1 MIQNLVFNLKK
12 VSYSKT
18 VITGRCLMNDSTS
31 KNMLERNE
39 HQTTILNTKQVG
51 HTTDIEIEKG
61 GYTYQWYVVV
71 ICMMAYILSFV
82 DRQILS
88 LMIEPIKHDL
98 MLSDT
103 QFSLLQGLAFS
114 LFYAFMG
121 IPIASLADKKSR
133 IKIISIGIAF
143 WSLATA
149 VCGLSKNFTQM
160 FLARLGVGAG
170 EAALSPAFYSIVT
183 DLFPKEKLGRAL
195 GLYAI
200 GAFIG
205 SGLAFLIGGYVI
217 GLLKNIDSVV
227 LPIIGQLKTWQL
239 TFFIVG
245 LPGVLLALIMLFTVK
260 EPVRK
265 GLKLSQNG
273 QVIQASFKNS
283 IAFIK
288 AHKKT
293 FFCHF
298 IGFSFYTMMLYSLL
312 GWAPA
317 YYMRHFGLDASH
329 TGYILGSII
338 LVANTAGALFC
349 GWLIDYF
356 SKKGF
361 SDAAIRA
368 GMIGCA
374 ALVLP
379 SVLFTQV
386 DNMYLSFALIFVA
399 MFFSTFPI
407 PASAA
412 ATQML
417 TPNQLRAQ
425 VSAKFL
431 LISNLI
437 ALGIGTTAVA
447 LLTDKYFQ
455 NTMMVGNSIS
465 IVNAVAGVIG
475 VFLLHKGCKFYR
487 ESIELEQLN

>member
-1 MIQNLVFNLKK
+1 MVIDKVDNDVQPLDSHLK
-12 VSYSKT
+12 
-18 VITGRCLMNDSTS
+18 ITTPIPEQVATEIPPAAP
-31 KNMLERNE
+31 ERSS
-39 HQTTILNTKQVG
+39 
-51 HTTDIEIEKG
+51 
-61 GYTYQWYVVV
+61 YQWYIVI
-71 ICMMAYILSFV
+71 ICMVAYILSFV

-88 LMIEPIKHDL
+88 LMIEPIKADL

-121 IPIASLADKKSR
+121 VPIAALADKKSR
-133 IKIISIGIAF
+133 VKIISVGIAF

-149 VCGLSKNFTQM
+149 ACGLSKNFIQM
-160 FLARLGVGAG
+160 FLARLSVGAG
-170 EAALSPAFYSIVT
+170 EAALSPFYSIVA
-183 DLFPKEKLGRAL
+183 DLFPKHKLGRAL
-195 GLYAI
+195 GVYAI

-217 GLLKNIDSVV
+217 GLLKDVSFVT
-227 LPIIGQLKTWQL
+227 LPVIGEIKTWQL
-239 TFFIVG
+239 TFMIVG
-245 LPGVLLALIMLFTVK
+245 LPGVLLALLMILTVR
-260 EPVRK
+260 EPERK
-265 GLKLSQNG
+265 GLKMDANG
-273 QVIQASFKNS
+273 VAVKASFKNS
-283 IAFIK
+283 IGFIK
-288 AHKKT
+288 THKKT

-317 YYMRHFGLDASH
+317 YYMRHFGLDASQ

-338 LVANTAGALFC
+338 LVANTSGALFC
-349 GWLIDYF
+349 GWLIDFF
-356 SKKGF
+356 SKRGY

-368 GMIGCA
+368 GAIGCA
-374 ALVLP
+374 ALIIP

-386 DNMYLSFALIFVA
+386 DNMQLSFALIFVA

-417 TPNQLRAQ
+417 TPNQLRSQ

-437 ALGIGTTAVA
+437 ALGVGTTAVA
-447 LLTDKYFQ
+447 LITDRYYE
-455 NTMMVGNSIS
+455 NTLMVGNSIS
-465 IVNAVAGVIG
+465 IVNAIAGLVG
-475 VFLLHKGCKFYR
+475 VFLLYKGCQYYR
-487 ESIELEQLN
+487 ESMKVEKLID

>member
-1 MIQNLVFNLKK
+1 MMNEKTMVIDKVDNDVQPLDSHLK
-12 VSYSKT
+12 
-18 VITGRCLMNDSTS
+18 ITTPIPEQVATEIPPAAP
-31 KNMLERNE
+31 ERSS
-39 HQTTILNTKQVG
+39 
-51 HTTDIEIEKG
+51 
-61 GYTYQWYVVV
+61 YQWYVVI
-71 ICMMAYILSFV
+71 ICMVAYILSFV

-88 LMIEPIKHDL
+88 LMIEPIKADL

-121 IPIASLADKKSR
+121 VPIAALADKKSR
-133 IKIISIGIAF
+133 VKIISVGIAF

-149 VCGLSKNFTQM
+149 ACGLSKNFIQM
-160 FLARLGVGAG
+160 FLARLSVGAG
-170 EAALSPAFYSIVT
+170 EAALSPAFYSIVA
-183 DLFPKEKLGRAL
+183 DLFPKHKLGRAL
-195 GLYAI
+195 GVYAI

-217 GLLKNIDSVV
+217 GLLKDVSFIT
-227 LPIIGQLKTWQL
+227 LPVIGEIKTWQL
-239 TFFIVG
+239 TFMIVG
-245 LPGVLLALIMLFTVK
+245 LPGVLLALLMILTVR
-260 EPVRK
+260 EPERK
-265 GLKLSQNG
+265 GLKMDANG
-273 QVIQASFKNS
+273 VAVKASFKNS
-283 IAFIK
+283 MGFIK
-288 AHKKT
+288 THKKT

-317 YYMRHFGLDASH
+317 YYMRHFGLDASQ

-338 LVANTAGALFC
+338 LVANTSGALFC
-349 GWLIDYF
+349 GWLIDFF
-356 SKKGF
+356 SKRGY

-368 GMIGCA
+368 GAIGCA
-374 ALVLP
+374 ALIIP

-386 DNMYLSFALIFVA
+386 NNMQLSFALIFVA

-417 TPNQLRAQ
+417 TPNQLRSQ

-437 ALGIGTTAVA
+437 ALGVGTTAVA
-447 LLTDKYFQ
+447 LITDRYYE
-455 NTMMVGNSIS
+455 NTLMVGNSIS
-465 IVNAVAGVIG
+465 IVNAIAGLIG
-475 VFLLHKGCKFYR
+475 VFLLYKGCQYYR
-487 ESIELEQLN
+487 ESMKVEKLVD

>member
-1 MIQNLVFNLKK
+1 
-12 VSYSKT
+12 
-18 VITGRCLMNDSTS
+18 MND
-31 KNMLERNE
+31 NNLENVLGRNE
-39 HQTTILNTKQVG
+39 HETN
-51 HTTDIEIEKG
+51 HTPEHTVQKEQELHTQESFG
-61 GYTYQWYVVV
+61 YQWYVVV
-71 ICMMAYILSFV
+71 ICMVAYILSFV

-88 LMIEPIKHDL
+88 LMIEPIKQDL
-98 MLSDT
+98 MLTDT

-121 IPIASLADKKSR
+121 IPIAALADKKSR

-149 VCGLSKNFTQM
+149 ACGLSKNFIQM
-160 FLARLGVGAG
+160 FIARLSVGAG

-217 GLLKNIDSVV
+217 SLLKNVDMVV
-227 LPIIGQLKTWQL
+227 LPVIGQLKTWQL

-245 LPGVLLALIMLFTVK
+245 LPGVLLALVMILTVK
-260 EPVRK
+260 EPKRK
-265 GLKLSQNG
+265 GLKLDQNG

-288 AHKKT
+288 THKKT

-317 YYMRHFGLDASH
+317 FYMRHFGLDASQ

-338 LVANTAGALFC
+338 LIANTAGALFC

-356 SKKGF
+356 SKKGY

-386 DNMYLSFALIFVA
+386 DNIYLSFGLIFIA

-437 ALGIGTTAVA
+437 ALGVGTTAVA
-447 LLTDKYFQ
+447 LLTDKYFE
-455 NTMMVGNSIS
+455 NTLMVGNSIS
-465 IVNAVAGVIG
+465 IVNAIAGIIG
-475 VFLLHKGCKFYR
+475 VFLLFKGCKYYR
-487 ESIELEQLN
+487 ESILLEKLN

>member
-1 MIQNLVFNLKK
+1 MMNEKTLVIDKVDNDVQPLDSHLK
-12 VSYSKT
+12 
-18 VITGRCLMNDSTS
+18 ITTPIPEQVATEIPPAAP
-31 KNMLERNE
+31 ERSS
-39 HQTTILNTKQVG
+39 
-51 HTTDIEIEKG
+51 
-61 GYTYQWYVVV
+61 YQWYVVI
-71 ICMMAYILSFV
+71 ICMVAYILSFV

-88 LMIEPIKHDL
+88 LMIEPIKADL

-121 IPIASLADKKSR
+121 VPIAALADKKSR
-133 IKIISIGIAF
+133 VKIISVGIAF

-149 VCGLSKNFTQM
+149 ACGLSKNFIQM
-160 FLARLGVGAG
+160 FLARLSVGAG
-170 EAALSPAFYSIVT
+170 EAALSPAFYSIVA
-183 DLFPKEKLGRAL
+183 DLFPKHKLGRAL
-195 GLYAI
+195 GVYAI

-217 GLLKNIDSVV
+217 GLLKDVSFVT
-227 LPIIGQLKTWQL
+227 LPVIGEIKTWQL
-239 TFFIVG
+239 TFMIVG
-245 LPGVLLALIMLFTVK
+245 LPGVLLALLMILTVR
-260 EPVRK
+260 EPERK
-265 GLKLSQNG
+265 GLKMDANG
-273 QVIQASFKNS
+273 VAVKASFKNS
-283 IAFIK
+283 MGFIK
-288 AHKKT
+288 THRKT

-317 YYMRHFGLDASH
+317 YYMRHFGLDASQ

-338 LVANTAGALFC
+338 LVANTSGALFC
-349 GWLIDYF
+349 GWLIDFF
-356 SKKGF
+356 SKRGY

-368 GMIGCA
+368 GAIGCA
-374 ALVLP
+374 ALIIP

-386 DNMYLSFALIFVA
+386 DNMQLSFALIFVA

-417 TPNQLRAQ
+417 TPNQLRSQ

-437 ALGIGTTAVA
+437 ALGVGTTAVA
-447 LLTDKYFQ
+447 LITDRYYE
-455 NTMMVGNSIS
+455 NTLMVGNSIS
-465 IVNAVAGVIG
+465 IVNAIAGLVG
-475 VFLLHKGCKFYR
+475 VFLLYKGCQYYR
-487 ESIELEQLN
+487 ESMKVEKLID

>member
-1 MIQNLVFNLKK
+1 MMNEKTLVIDKVDNDVQPLDSHLK
-12 VSYSKT
+12 
-18 VITGRCLMNDSTS
+18 ITTPIPEQVATEIPPAAP
-31 KNMLERNE
+31 ERSS
-39 HQTTILNTKQVG
+39 
-51 HTTDIEIEKG
+51 
-61 GYTYQWYVVV
+61 YQWYVVI
-71 ICMMAYILSFV
+71 ICMVAYILSFV

-88 LMIEPIKHDL
+88 LMIEPIKADL

-121 IPIASLADKKSR
+121 VPIAALADKKSR
-133 IKIISIGIAF
+133 VKIISVGIAF

-149 VCGLSKNFTQM
+149 ACGLSKNFIQM
-160 FLARLGVGAG
+160 FLARLSVGAG
-170 EAALSPAFYSIVT
+170 EAALSPAFYSIVA
-183 DLFPKEKLGRAL
+183 DLFPKHKLGRAL
-195 GLYAI
+195 GVYAI

-217 GLLKNIDSVV
+217 GLLKDVSFVT
-227 LPIIGQLKTWQL
+227 LPVIGEIKTWQL
-239 TFFIVG
+239 TFMIVG
-245 LPGVLLALIMLFTVK
+245 LPGVLLALLMILTVR
-260 EPVRK
+260 EPERK
-265 GLKLSQNG
+265 GLKMDANG
-273 QVIQASFKNS
+273 VAVKASFKNS
-283 IAFIK
+283 IGFIK
-288 AHKKT
+288 THKKT

-317 YYMRHFGLDASH
+317 YYMRHFSLDASQ

-338 LVANTAGALFC
+338 LVANTSGALFC
-349 GWLIDYF
+349 GWLIDFF
-356 SKKGF
+356 SKRGY

-368 GMIGCA
+368 GAIGCA
-374 ALVLP
+374 ALIIP

-386 DNMYLSFALIFVA
+386 DNMQLSFALIFVA

-417 TPNQLRAQ
+417 TPNQLRSQ

-437 ALGIGTTAVA
+437 ALGVGTTAVA
-447 LLTDKYFQ
+447 LITDRYYE
-455 NTMMVGNSIS
+455 NTLMVGNSIS
-465 IVNAVAGVIG
+465 IVNAIAGLVG
-475 VFLLHKGCKFYR
+475 VFLLYKGCQYYR
-487 ESIELEQLN
+487 ESMKVEKLID

>member
-1 MIQNLVFNLKK
+1 MMNEKTLVIDKVDNDVQPLDSHLK
-12 VSYSKT
+12 
-18 VITGRCLMNDSTS
+18 ITTPIPEQVATEIPPAAP
-31 KNMLERNE
+31 ERSS
-39 HQTTILNTKQVG
+39 
-51 HTTDIEIEKG
+51 
-61 GYTYQWYVVV
+61 YQWYVVI
-71 ICMMAYILSFV
+71 ICMVAYILSFV

-88 LMIEPIKHDL
+88 LMIEPIKADL

-121 IPIASLADKKSR
+121 VPIAALADKKSR
-133 IKIISIGIAF
+133 VKIISVGIAF

-149 VCGLSKNFTQM
+149 ACGLSKNFIQM
-160 FLARLGVGAG
+160 FLARLSVGAG
-170 EAALSPAFYSIVT
+170 EAALSPAFYSIVA
-183 DLFPKEKLGRAL
+183 DLFPKHKLGRAL
-195 GLYAI
+195 GVYAI

-217 GLLKNIDSVV
+217 GLLKDVSFVT
-227 LPIIGQLKTWQL
+227 LPMIGEIKTWQL
-239 TFFIVG
+239 TFMIVG
-245 LPGVLLALIMLFTVK
+245 LPGVLLALLMILTVR
-260 EPVRK
+260 EPERK
-265 GLKLSQNG
+265 GLKMDANG
-273 QVIQASFKNS
+273 VAVKASFKNS
-283 IAFIK
+283 IGFIK
-288 AHKKT
+288 THKKT

-317 YYMRHFGLDASH
+317 YYMRHFGLDASQ
-329 TGYILGSII
+329 TGYILRSII
-338 LVANTAGALFC
+338 LVANTSGALFC
-349 GWLIDYF
+349 GWLIDFF
-356 SKKGF
+356 SKRGY

-368 GMIGCA
+368 GAIGCA
-374 ALVLP
+374 ALIIP

-386 DNMYLSFALIFVA
+386 DNMQLSFALIFVA

-417 TPNQLRAQ
+417 TPNQLRSQ

-437 ALGIGTTAVA
+437 ALGVGTTAVA
-447 LLTDKYFQ
+447 LITDRYYE
-455 NTMMVGNSIS
+455 NTLMVGNSIS

-475 VFLLHKGCKFYR
+475 VFLLYKGCQYYR
-487 ESIELEQLN
+487 ESMKVEKLVD

>member
-1 MIQNLVFNLKK
+1 MNEKTLVIDKVDNDVQPIDSHLK
-12 VSYSKT
+12 
-18 VITGRCLMNDSTS
+18 ITTPAP
-31 KNMLERNE
+31 
-39 HQTTILNTKQVG
+39 KQVAVEIPPA
-51 HTTDIEIEKG
+51 TTERSS
-61 GYTYQWYVVV
+61 YQWYVVI
-71 ICMMAYILSFV
+71 ICMVAYILSFV

-88 LMIEPIKHDL
+88 LMIEPIKADL

-121 IPIASLADKKSR
+121 VPIAALADKKSR
-133 IKIISIGIAF
+133 VKIISVGIAF

-149 VCGLSKNFTQM
+149 ACGLSKNFIQM
-160 FLARLGVGAG
+160 FLARLSVGAG
-170 EAALSPAFYSIVT
+170 EAALSPAFYSIVA
-183 DLFPKEKLGRAL
+183 DLFPKHKLGRAL
-195 GLYAI
+195 GVYAI

-217 GLLKNIDSVV
+217 GLLKDVSFLT
-227 LPIIGQLKTWQL
+227 LPVIGEIKTWQL
-239 TFFIVG
+239 TFMIVG
-245 LPGVLLALIMLFTVK
+245 LPGVLLALLMILTVR
-260 EPVRK
+260 EPERK
-265 GLKLSQNG
+265 GLKMDANG
-273 QVIQASFKNS
+273 VAVKASFKNS
-283 IAFIK
+283 IGFIK
-288 AHKKT
+288 THKKT

-317 YYMRHFGLDASH
+317 YYMRNFGLDASQV
-329 TGYILGSII
+329 GYILGIII

-349 GWLIDYF
+349 GWLIDFF
-356 SKKGF
+356 SKRGY

-368 GMIGCA
+368 GAIGCA
-374 ALVLP
+374 ALIIP

-386 DNMYLSFALIFVA
+386 DNMQLSFALIFVA

-417 TPNQLRAQ
+417 TPNQLRSQ

-437 ALGIGTTAVA
+437 ALGVGTTAVA
-447 LLTDKYFQ
+447 LITDKYYE
-455 NTMMVGNSIS
+455 NTLMVGNSIS
-465 IVNAVAGVIG
+465 IVNAVAGLIG
-475 VFLLHKGCKFYR
+475 VFLLYKGCQYYR
-487 ESIELEQLN
+487 ESIKLEKLED

>member
-1 MIQNLVFNLKK
+1 MMNEKTLVIDKVDNDVQPLDSHLK
-12 VSYSKT
+12 
-18 VITGRCLMNDSTS
+18 ITTPIPEQVATEIPPAAP
-31 KNMLERNE
+31 ERSS
-39 HQTTILNTKQVG
+39 
-51 HTTDIEIEKG
+51 
-61 GYTYQWYVVV
+61 YQWYVVI
-71 ICMMAYILSFV
+71 ICMVAYILSFV

-88 LMIEPIKHDL
+88 LMIEPIKADL

-121 IPIASLADKKSR
+121 VPIAALADKKSR
-133 IKIISIGIAF
+133 VKIISVGIAF

-149 VCGLSKNFTQM
+149 ACGLSKNFIQM
-160 FLARLGVGAG
+160 FLARLSVGAG
-170 EAALSPAFYSIVT
+170 EAALSPAFYSIVA
-183 DLFPKEKLGRAL
+183 DLFPKHKLGRAL
-195 GLYAI
+195 GVYAI

-217 GLLKNIDSVV
+217 GLLKDVSFVT
-227 LPIIGQLKTWQL
+227 LPMIGEIKTWQL
-239 TFFIVG
+239 TFMIVG
-245 LPGVLLALIMLFTVK
+245 LPGVLLALLMILTVR
-260 EPVRK
+260 EPERK
-265 GLKLSQNG
+265 GLKMDANG
-273 QVIQASFKNS
+273 VAVKASFKNS
-283 IAFIK
+283 IGFIK
-288 AHKKT
+288 THKKT

-317 YYMRHFGLDASH
+317 YYMRHFGLDASQ

-338 LVANTAGALFC
+338 LVANTSGALFC
-349 GWLIDYF
+349 GWLIDFF
-356 SKKGF
+356 SKRGY

-368 GMIGCA
+368 GAIGCA
-374 ALVLP
+374 ALIIP

-386 DNMYLSFALIFVA
+386 DNMQLSFALIFVA

-417 TPNQLRAQ
+417 TPNQLRSQ

-437 ALGIGTTAVA
+437 ALGVGTTAVA
-447 LLTDKYFQ
+447 LITDRYYE
-455 NTMMVGNSIS
+455 NTLMVGNSIS

-475 VFLLHKGCKFYR
+475 VFLLYKGCQYYR
-487 ESIELEQLN
+487 ESMKVEKLID

>member
-1 MIQNLVFNLKK
+1 
-12 VSYSKT
+12 
-18 VITGRCLMNDSTS
+18 MND
-31 KNMLERNE
+31 NNLENVLGRNE
-39 HQTTILNTKQVG
+39 HETNHSPE
-51 HTTDIEIEKG
+51 HTVQKEQELHTQESFG
-61 GYTYQWYVVV
+61 YQWYVVV
-71 ICMMAYILSFV
+71 ICMVAYILSFV

-88 LMIEPIKHDL
+88 LMIEPIKQDL
-98 MLSDT
+98 MLTDT

-121 IPIASLADKKSR
+121 IPIAALADKKSR

-149 VCGLSKNFTQM
+149 ACGLSKNFIQM
-160 FLARLGVGAG
+160 FIARLSVGAG

-217 GLLKNIDSVV
+217 SLLKNVDMVV
-227 LPIIGQLKTWQL
+227 LPVIGQLKTWQL

-245 LPGVLLALIMLFTVK
+245 LPGVLLALVMILTVK
-260 EPVRK
+260 EPKRK
-265 GLKLSQNG
+265 GLKLDQNG
-273 QVIQASFKNS
+273 QVLQASFKNS

-288 AHKKT
+288 THKKT

-317 YYMRHFGLDASH
+317 FYMRHFGLDASQ

-338 LVANTAGALFC
+338 LIANTAGALFC

-356 SKKGF
+356 SKKGY

-386 DNMYLSFALIFVA
+386 DNMYLSFGLIFIA

-437 ALGIGTTAVA
+437 ALGVGTTAVA
-447 LLTDKYFQ
+447 LLTDKYFE
-455 NTMMVGNSIS
+455 NTLMVGNSIS
-465 IVNAVAGVIG
+465 IVNAIAGIIG
-475 VFLLHKGCKFYR
+475 VFLLFKGCKYYR
-487 ESIELEQLN
+487 ESILLEKLN

>member
-1 MIQNLVFNLKK
+1 MMNEKTLVIDKVDNDVQPLDSYLK
-12 VSYSKT
+12 
-18 VITGRCLMNDSTS
+18 ITTPIPEQVATEIPPAAP
-31 KNMLERNE
+31 ERSS
-39 HQTTILNTKQVG
+39 
-51 HTTDIEIEKG
+51 
-61 GYTYQWYVVV
+61 YQWYVVI
-71 ICMMAYILSFV
+71 ICMVAYILSFV

-88 LMIEPIKHDL
+88 LMIEPIKADL

-121 IPIASLADKKSR
+121 VPIAALADKKSR
-133 IKIISIGIAF
+133 VKIISVGIAF

-149 VCGLSKNFTQM
+149 ACGLSKNFIQM
-160 FLARLGVGAG
+160 FLARLSVGAG
-170 EAALSPAFYSIVT
+170 EAALSPAFYSIVA
-183 DLFPKEKLGRAL
+183 DLFPKHKLGRAL
-195 GLYAI
+195 GVYAI

-217 GLLKNIDSVV
+217 GLLEDVSFVT
-227 LPIIGQLKTWQL
+227 LPVIGEIKTWQL
-239 TFFIVG
+239 TFMIVG
-245 LPGVLLALIMLFTVK
+245 LPGVLLALLMILTVR
-260 EPVRK
+260 EPERK
-265 GLKLSQNG
+265 GLKMDANG
-273 QVIQASFKNS
+273 VAVKASFKNS
-283 IAFIK
+283 MGFIK
-288 AHKKT
+288 THKKT

-317 YYMRHFGLDASH
+317 YYMRHFALDASQ

-338 LVANTAGALFC
+338 LVANTSGALFC
-349 GWLIDYF
+349 GWLIDFF
-356 SKKGF
+356 SKRGY

-368 GMIGCA
+368 GAIGCA
-374 ALVLP
+374 ALIIP

-386 DNMYLSFALIFVA
+386 NNMQLSFALIFVA

-417 TPNQLRAQ
+417 TPNQLRSQ

-437 ALGIGTTAVA
+437 ALGVGTTAVA
-447 LLTDKYFQ
+447 LITDRYYE
-455 NTMMVGNSIS
+455 NTLMVGNSIS
-465 IVNAVAGVIG
+465 IVNAIAGLIG
-475 VFLLHKGCKFYR
+475 VFLLYKGCQYYR
-487 ESIELEQLN
+487 ESMKVEKLVD

>member
-1 MIQNLVFNLKK
+1 
-12 VSYSKT
+12 
-18 VITGRCLMNDSTS
+18 MND
-31 KNMLERNE
+31 NNLENVLGRNE
-39 HQTTILNTKQVG
+39 HETNHSPEHMVQKEQEL
-51 HTTDIEIEKG
+51 HTQESFG
-61 GYTYQWYVVV
+61 YQWYVVV
-71 ICMMAYILSFV
+71 ICMVAYILSFV

-88 LMIEPIKHDL
+88 LMIEPIKQDL
-98 MLSDT
+98 MLTDT

-121 IPIASLADKKSR
+121 IPIAALADKKSR

-149 VCGLSKNFTQM
+149 ACGLSKNFIQM
-160 FLARLGVGAG
+160 FIARLSVGAG

-217 GLLKNIDSVV
+217 SLLKNVDMVV
-227 LPIIGQLKTWQL
+227 LPVIGQLKTWQL

-245 LPGVLLALIMLFTVK
+245 LPGVLLALVMILTVK
-260 EPVRK
+260 EPKRK
-265 GLKLSQNG
+265 GLKLDQNG

-288 AHKKT
+288 THKKT

-317 YYMRHFGLDASH
+317 FYMRHFGLDASQ

-338 LVANTAGALFC
+338 LIANTAGALFC

-356 SKKGF
+356 SKKGY

-386 DNMYLSFALIFVA
+386 DNIYLSFGLIFIA

-437 ALGIGTTAVA
+437 ALGVGTTAVA
-447 LLTDKYFQ
+447 LLTDKYFE
-455 NTMMVGNSIS
+455 NTLMVGNSIS
-465 IVNAVAGVIG
+465 IVNAIAGIIG
-475 VFLLHKGCKFYR
+475 VFLLFKGCKYYR
-487 ESIELEQLN
+487 ESILLEKLN

>member
-1 MIQNLVFNLKK
+1 MMNEKSLAAEVLTGPE
-12 VSYSKT
+12 ST
-18 VITGRCLMNDSTS
+18 VETSLQILPDQSTPS
-31 KNMLERNE
+31 TR
-39 HQTTILNTKQVG
+39 
-51 HTTDIEIEKG
+51 
-61 GYTYQWYVVV
+61 YQWYVVV
-71 ICMMAYILSFV
+71 ICMLAYILSFV

-88 LMIEPIKHDL
+88 LMIEPIKADL

-121 IPIASLADKKSR
+121 VPIAALADRKSR

-149 VCGLSKNFTQM
+149 ACGLSKNFLQM
-160 FLARLGVGAG
+160 FAARLSVGAG
-170 EAALSPAFYSIVT
+170 EAALSPAFYSIVA
-183 DLFPKEKLGRAL
+183 DLFPKDKIGRAL
-195 GLYAI
+195 GVYAI

-217 GLLKNIDSVV
+217 GLLKDIDTVV
-227 LPIIGQLKTWQL
+227 LPVIGELRTWQV

-245 LPGVLLALIMLFTVK
+245 LPGVLLALLMILTVR
-260 EPVRK
+260 EPSRK
-265 GLKLSQNG
+265 GLKVGADG
-273 QVIQASFKNS
+273 QVVQASFKNS
-283 IAFIK
+283 MAFIRL
-288 AHKKT
+288 HKKT

-317 YYMRHFGLDASH
+317 YYMRHFGLDASQ
-329 TGYILGSII
+329 TGYILGAII
-338 LVANTAGALFC
+338 LLANTSGALFC
-349 GWLIDYF
+349 GWLIDHF
-356 SKKGF
+356 SKKGY
-361 SDAAIRA
+361 SEAAMRA
-368 GMIGCA
+368 GMFGCA
-374 ALVLP
+374 ALILP

-386 DNMYLSFALIFVA
+386 DHLYGSLALIFVA

-437 ALGIGTTAVA
+437 ALGVGTTAVA
-447 LLTDKYFQ
+447 LITDRYYQ
-455 NTMMVGNSIS
+455 DTLMVGHSIS
-465 IVNAVAGVIG
+465 IVNAVAGCIG
-475 VFLLHKGCKFYR
+475 VFLLYKGCQYYKASMQH
-487 ESIELEQLN
+487 EKLD

>member
-1 MIQNLVFNLKK
+1 MMNEKTLVIDKVDNDVQPLDSHLK
-12 VSYSKT
+12 
-18 VITGRCLMNDSTS
+18 ITTPIPEQVATEIPPAAP
-31 KNMLERNE
+31 ERSS
-39 HQTTILNTKQVG
+39 
-51 HTTDIEIEKG
+51 
-61 GYTYQWYVVV
+61 YQWYVVI
-71 ICMMAYILSFV
+71 ICMVAYILSFV

-88 LMIEPIKHDL
+88 LMIEPIKADL

-114 LFYAFMG
+114 LFSAFLG
-121 IPIASLADKKSR
+121 VPIAALADKKSR
-133 IKIISIGIAF
+133 VKIISVGIAF

-149 VCGLSKNFTQM
+149 ACGLSKNFIQM
-160 FLARLGVGAG
+160 FLARLSVGAG
-170 EAALSPAFYSIVT
+170 EAALSPAFYSIVA
-183 DLFPKEKLGRAL
+183 DLFPKHKLGRAL
-195 GLYAI
+195 GVYAI

-217 GLLKNIDSVV
+217 GLLKDVSFVT
-227 LPIIGQLKTWQL
+227 LPVIGEIKTWQL
-239 TFFIVG
+239 TFMIVG
-245 LPGVLLALIMLFTVK
+245 LPGVLLALLMILTVR
-260 EPVRK
+260 EPERK
-265 GLKLSQNG
+265 GLKMDANG
-273 QVIQASFKNS
+273 VAVKASFKNS
-283 IAFIK
+283 IGFIK
-288 AHKKT
+288 THKKT

-317 YYMRHFGLDASH
+317 YYMRHFGLDASQ

-338 LVANTAGALFC
+338 LVANTSGALFC
-349 GWLIDYF
+349 GWLIDFF
-356 SKKGF
+356 SKRGY

-368 GMIGCA
+368 GAIGCA
-374 ALVLP
+374 ALIIP

-386 DNMYLSFALIFVA
+386 DNMQLSFALIFVA

-417 TPNQLRAQ
+417 TPNQLRSQ

-437 ALGIGTTAVA
+437 ALGVGTTAVA
-447 LLTDKYFQ
+447 LITDRYYE
-455 NTMMVGNSIS
+455 NTLMVGNSIS

-475 VFLLHKGCKFYR
+475 VFLLYKGCQYYR
-487 ESIELEQLN
+487 ESMKVEKLID

>member
-1 MIQNLVFNLKK
+1 MMNEKTMVIDKVDNDVQPLDSHLK
-12 VSYSKT
+12 
-18 VITGRCLMNDSTS
+18 ITTHIPEQVATEIPPAAP
-31 KNMLERNE
+31 ERSS
-39 HQTTILNTKQVG
+39 
-51 HTTDIEIEKG
+51 
-61 GYTYQWYVVV
+61 YQWYVVI
-71 ICMMAYILSFV
+71 ICMVAYILSFV

-88 LMIEPIKHDL
+88 LMIEPIKADL

-121 IPIASLADKKSR
+121 VPIAALADKKSR
-133 IKIISIGIAF
+133 VKIISVGIAF

-149 VCGLSKNFTQM
+149 ACGLSKNFIQM
-160 FLARLGVGAG
+160 FLARLSVGAG
-170 EAALSPAFYSIVT
+170 EAALSPAFYSIVA
-183 DLFPKEKLGRAL
+183 DLFPKHKLGRAL
-195 GLYAI
+195 GVYAI

-217 GLLKNIDSVV
+217 GLLKDVSFIT
-227 LPIIGQLKTWQL
+227 LPVIGEIKTWQL
-239 TFFIVG
+239 TFMIVG
-245 LPGVLLALIMLFTVK
+245 LPGVLLALLMILTVR
-260 EPVRK
+260 EPERK
-265 GLKLSQNG
+265 GLKMDVNG
-273 QVIQASFKNS
+273 VAVKASFKNS
-283 IAFIK
+283 IGFIK
-288 AHKKT
+288 THKKT

-317 YYMRHFGLDASH
+317 YYMRHFGLDASQ

-338 LVANTAGALFC
+338 LVANTSGALFC
-349 GWLIDYF
+349 GWLIDFF
-356 SKKGF
+356 SKRGY

-368 GMIGCA
+368 GAIGCA
-374 ALVLP
+374 ALIIP

-386 DNMYLSFALIFVA
+386 NNMQLSFALIFVA

-417 TPNQLRAQ
+417 TPNQLRSQ

-437 ALGIGTTAVA
+437 ALGVGTTAVA
-447 LLTDKYFQ
+447 LITDRYYE
-455 NTMMVGNSIS
+455 NTLMVGNSIS
-465 IVNAVAGVIG
+465 IVNAIAGLIG
-475 VFLLHKGCKFYR
+475 VFLLYKGCQYYR
-487 ESIELEQLN
+487 ESMKVEKLVD

>member
-1 MIQNLVFNLKK
+1 MMNEKTLVIDKVDNDVQPLDSHLK
-12 VSYSKT
+12 
-18 VITGRCLMNDSTS
+18 ITTPIPEQVATEIPPAAP
-31 KNMLERNE
+31 ERSS
-39 HQTTILNTKQVG
+39 
-51 HTTDIEIEKG
+51 
-61 GYTYQWYVVV
+61 YQWYVVI
-71 ICMMAYILSFV
+71 ICMVAYILSFV

-88 LMIEPIKHDL
+88 LMIEPIKADL

-121 IPIASLADKKSR
+121 VPIAALADKKSR
-133 IKIISIGIAF
+133 VKIISVGIAF

-149 VCGLSKNFTQM
+149 ACGLSKNFIQM
-160 FLARLGVGAG
+160 FLARLSVGAG
-170 EAALSPAFYSIVT
+170 EAALSPAFYSIVA
-183 DLFPKEKLGRAL
+183 DLFPKHKLGRAL
-195 GLYAI
+195 GVYAI

-217 GLLKNIDSVV
+217 GLLKDVSFIT
-227 LPIIGQLKTWQL
+227 LPVIGEIKTWQL
-239 TFFIVG
+239 TFMIVG
-245 LPGVLLALIMLFTVK
+245 LPGVLLALLMILTVR
-260 EPVRK
+260 EPERK
-265 GLKLSQNG
+265 GLKMDANG
-273 QVIQASFKNS
+273 VAVKASFKNS
-283 IAFIK
+283 MGFIK
-288 AHKKT
+288 THRKT

-317 YYMRHFGLDASH
+317 YYMRDFGLDASQ

-338 LVANTAGALFC
+338 LVANTSGALFC
-349 GWLIDYF
+349 GWLIDFF
-356 SKKGF
+356 SKRGY

-368 GMIGCA
+368 GAIGCA
-374 ALVLP
+374 ALIIP

-386 DNMYLSFALIFVA
+386 NNMQLSFALIFVA

-417 TPNQLRAQ
+417 TPNQLRSQ

-437 ALGIGTTAVA
+437 ALGVGTTAVA
-447 LLTDKYFQ
+447 LITDRYYE
-455 NTMMVGNSIS
+455 NTLMVGNSIS
-465 IVNAVAGVIG
+465 IVNAIAGLIG
-475 VFLLHKGCKFYR
+475 VFLLYKGCQYYR
-487 ESIELEQLN
+487 ESMKVEKLVD

>member
-1 MIQNLVFNLKK
+1 
-12 VSYSKT
+12 
-18 VITGRCLMNDSTS
+18 MNDKT
-31 KNMLERNE
+31 LEIDVVERNIQPE
-39 HQTTILNTKQVG
+39 TKQFEAPHPVETPATP
-51 HTTDIEIEKG
+51 HADDNRSA
-61 GYTYQWYVVV
+61 YQWYVVI
-71 ICMMAYILSFV
+71 ICMVAYILSFV

-88 LMIEPIKHDL
+88 LMIEPIKADL

-121 IPIASLADKKSR
+121 VPIAALADKKSR
-133 IKIISIGIAF
+133 IKIISVGIAF

-149 VCGLSKNFTQM
+149 M
-160 FLARLGVGAG
+160 FLARLSVGAG
-170 EAALSPAFYSIVT
+170 EAALSPAFYSIVA

-195 GLYAI
+195 GVYAI

-217 GLLKNIDSVV
+217 GLLKDVSFVA
-227 LPIIGQLKTWQL
+227 LPVIGEVKTWQL
-239 TFFIVG
+239 TFMIVG
-245 LPGVLLALIMLFTVK
+245 LPGVLLALLMILTVR
-260 EPVRK
+260 EPARK
-265 GLKLSQNG
+265 GVKVGQDG
-273 QVIQASFKNS
+273 QVIKASFKNS
-283 IAFIK
+283 IAFIRL
-288 AHKKT
+288 HKKT

-317 YYMRHFGLDASH
+317 YYMRHFGLDASQ
-329 TGYILGSII
+329 TGYVLGSII
-338 LVANTAGALFC
+338 LIANTAGALFC
-349 GWLIDYF
+349 GWLIDFF
-356 SKKGF
+356 SKRGY

-368 GMIGCA
+368 GALGCA
-374 ALVLP
+374 ALIIP

-437 ALGIGTTAVA
+437 ALGVGTTAVA
-447 LLTDKYFQ
+447 LITDNYFE
-455 NTMMVGNSIS
+455 NTLMVGNSIS

-475 VFLLHKGCKFYR
+475 TFLLYKGCQYYR
-487 ESIELEQLN
+487 NSIQHEKLN

>member
-1 MIQNLVFNLKK
+1 
-12 VSYSKT
+12 
-18 VITGRCLMNDSTS
+18 MND
-31 KNMLERNE
+31 NNLENVLGRNE
-39 HQTTILNTKQVG
+39 HETNHSPE
-51 HTTDIEIEKG
+51 HTVQKEQELHTQESFG
-61 GYTYQWYVVV
+61 YQWYVVV
-71 ICMMAYILSFV
+71 ICMVAYILSFV

-88 LMIEPIKHDL
+88 LMIEPIKQDL
-98 MLSDT
+98 MLTDT

-121 IPIASLADKKSR
+121 IPIAALADKKSR

-149 VCGLSKNFTQM
+149 ACGLSKNFIQM
-160 FLARLGVGAG
+160 FIARLSVGAG

-217 GLLKNIDSVV
+217 SLLKNVDMVV
-227 LPIIGQLKTWQL
+227 LPVIGQLKTWQL

-245 LPGVLLALIMLFTVK
+245 LPGVLLALVMILTVK
-260 EPVRK
+260 EPKRK
-265 GLKLSQNG
+265 GLKLDQNG

-288 AHKKT
+288 THKKT

-317 YYMRHFGLDASH
+317 FYMRHFGLDASQ

-338 LVANTAGALFC
+338 LIANTAGALFC

-356 SKKGF
+356 SKKGY

-386 DNMYLSFALIFVA
+386 DNIYLSFGLIFIA

-437 ALGIGTTAVA
+437 ALGVGTTAVA
-447 LLTDKYFQ
+447 LLTDKYFE
-455 NTMMVGNSIS
+455 NTLMVGNSIS
-465 IVNAVAGVIG
+465 IVNAIAGIIG
-475 VFLLHKGCKFYR
+475 VFLLFKGCKYYR
-487 ESIELEQLN
+487 ESILLEKLN

>member
-1 MIQNLVFNLKK
+1 MMNEKTLVIDKIDNDVQSLDPHLK
-12 VSYSKT
+12 
-18 VITGRCLMNDSTS
+18 ITATPEQVNIDDPVVAGP
-31 KNMLERNE
+31 RNS
-39 HQTTILNTKQVG
+39 
-51 HTTDIEIEKG
+51 
-61 GYTYQWYVVV
+61 YQWYVVI
-71 ICMMAYILSFV
+71 ICMVAYILSFV

-88 LMIEPIKHDL
+88 LMIEPIKADL

-121 IPIASLADKKSR
+121 VPIAALADKKSR
-133 IKIISIGIAF
+133 VKIISIGIAF

-149 VCGLSKNFTQM
+149 ACGLSKNFIQM
-160 FLARLGVGAG
+160 FLARLSVGAG
-170 EAALSPAFYSIVT
+170 EAALSPAFYSIVA
-183 DLFPKEKLGRAL
+183 DLFPKHKLGRAL
-195 GLYAI
+195 GVYAI

-217 GLLKNIDSVV
+217 SLLKNVSFIS
-227 LPIIGQLKTWQL
+227 LPIIGEIKTWQL
-239 TFFIVG
+239 TFMIVG
-245 LPGVLLALIMLFTVK
+245 LPGVLLAILMILTIR
-260 EPVRK
+260 EPERK
-265 GLKLSQNG
+265 GLKMDMNG
-273 QVIQASFKNS
+273 VAVEASFKNS
-283 IAFIK
+283 IGFIK
-288 AHKKT
+288 THKKT

-317 YYMRHFGLDASH
+317 YYIRHFGLDASQV
-329 TGYILGSII
+329 GYILGVII

-349 GWLIDYF
+349 GWLIDFF
-356 SKKGF
+356 SKRGY

-368 GMIGCA
+368 GAIGCA
-374 ALVLP
+374 ALIIP

-386 DNMYLSFALIFVA
+386 DNMQFSFVLIFIA

-417 TPNQLRAQ
+417 TPNQLRSQ

-447 LLTDKYFQ
+447 LITDRYYE
-455 NTMMVGNSIS
+455 NTLMVGNSIS
-465 IVNAVAGVIG
+465 IVNAIAGLIG
-475 VFLLHKGCKFYR
+475 VFLLYKGCRYYR
-487 ESIELEQLN
+487 DSIKLENL

>member
-1 MIQNLVFNLKK
+1 MMNEKTLVIDKVDNDVQPLDSHLK
-12 VSYSKT
+12 
-18 VITGRCLMNDSTS
+18 ITTPIPEQVATEIPPAAP
-31 KNMLERNE
+31 ERSS
-39 HQTTILNTKQVG
+39 
-51 HTTDIEIEKG
+51 
-61 GYTYQWYVVV
+61 YQWYVVI
-71 ICMMAYILSFV
+71 ICMVAYILSFV

-88 LMIEPIKHDL
+88 LMIEPIKADL

-121 IPIASLADKKSR
+121 VPIAALADKKSR
-133 IKIISIGIAF
+133 VKIISVGIAF

-149 VCGLSKNFTQM
+149 ACGLSKNFIQM
-160 FLARLGVGAG
+160 FLARLSVGAG
-170 EAALSPAFYSIVT
+170 EAALSPAFYSIVA
-183 DLFPKEKLGRAL
+183 DLFPKHKLGRAL
-195 GLYAI
+195 GVYAI

-217 GLLKNIDSVV
+217 GLLKDVSFVT
-227 LPIIGQLKTWQL
+227 LPVIGEIKTWQL
-239 TFFIVG
+239 TFMIVG
-245 LPGVLLALIMLFTVK
+245 LPGVLLALLMILTVR
-260 EPVRK
+260 EPERK
-265 GLKLSQNG
+265 GLKMDANG
-273 QVIQASFKNS
+273 VAVKASFKNS
-283 IAFIK
+283 MGFIK
-288 AHKKT
+288 THKKT

-317 YYMRHFGLDASH
+317 YYMRHFGLDASQ

-338 LVANTAGALFC
+338 LVANTSGALFC
-349 GWLIDYF
+349 GWLIDFF
-356 SKKGF
+356 SKRGY

-368 GMIGCA
+368 GAIGCA
-374 ALVLP
+374 ALIIP

-386 DNMYLSFALIFVA
+386 DNMQFSFALIFVA

-417 TPNQLRAQ
+417 TPNQLRSQ

-437 ALGIGTTAVA
+437 ALGVGTTAVA
-447 LLTDKYFQ
+447 LITDRYYE
-455 NTMMVGNSIS
+455 NTLMVGNSIS
-465 IVNAVAGVIG
+465 IVNAIAGLIG
-475 VFLLHKGCKFYR
+475 VFLLYKGCQYYR
-487 ESIELEQLN
+487 ESMKVEKLID

>member
-1 MIQNLVFNLKK
+1 MMNEKTLVIDKVDNDVQPLDSHLK
-12 VSYSKT
+12 
-18 VITGRCLMNDSTS
+18 ITTPIPEQVATEIPPAAP
-31 KNMLERNE
+31 ERSS
-39 HQTTILNTKQVG
+39 
-51 HTTDIEIEKG
+51 
-61 GYTYQWYVVV
+61 YQWYVVI
-71 ICMMAYILSFV
+71 ICMVAYILSFV

-88 LMIEPIKHDL
+88 LMIEPIKADL

-121 IPIASLADKKSR
+121 VPIAALADKKSR
-133 IKIISIGIAF
+133 VKIISVGIAF

-149 VCGLSKNFTQM
+149 ACGLSKNFIQM
-160 FLARLGVGAG
+160 FLARLSVGAG
-170 EAALSPAFYSIVT
+170 EAALSPAFYSIVA
-183 DLFPKEKLGRAL
+183 DLFPKHKLGRAL
-195 GLYAI
+195 GVYAI

-217 GLLKNIDSVV
+217 GLLKDVSFVT
-227 LPIIGQLKTWQL
+227 LPVIGEIKTWQL
-239 TFFIVG
+239 TFMIVG
-245 LPGVLLALIMLFTVK
+245 LPGVLLALLMILTVR
-260 EPVRK
+260 EPERK
-265 GLKLSQNG
+265 GLKMDANG
-273 QVIQASFKNS
+273 VAVKASFKNS
-283 IAFIK
+283 IGFIK
-288 AHKKT
+288 THKKT

-298 IGFSFYTMMLYSLL
+298 VGFSFYTMMLYSLL

-317 YYMRHFGLDASH
+317 YYMRHFGLDASQ

-338 LVANTAGALFC
+338 LVANTSGALFC
-349 GWLIDYF
+349 GWLIDFF
-356 SKKGF
+356 SKRGY

-368 GMIGCA
+368 GAIGCA
-374 ALVLP
+374 ALIIP

-386 DNMYLSFALIFVA
+386 DNMQLSFALIFVA

-417 TPNQLRAQ
+417 TPNQLRSQ

-437 ALGIGTTAVA
+437 ALGVGTTAVA
-447 LLTDKYFQ
+447 LITDKYYE
-455 NTMMVGNSIS
+455 NTLMVGNSIS

-475 VFLLHKGCKFYR
+475 VFLLYKGCQYYR
-487 ESIELEQLN
+487 ESMKVEKLID

>member
-1 MIQNLVFNLKK
+1 MVQKEQEL
-12 VSYSKT
+12 
-18 VITGRCLMNDSTS
+18 
-31 KNMLERNE
+31 
-39 HQTTILNTKQVG
+39 
-51 HTTDIEIEKG
+51 HTQESFG
-61 GYTYQWYVVV
+61 YQWYVVV
-71 ICMMAYILSFV
+71 ICMVAYILSFV

-88 LMIEPIKHDL
+88 LMIEPIKQDL
-98 MLSDT
+98 MLTDT

-121 IPIASLADKKSR
+121 IPIAALADKKSR

-149 VCGLSKNFTQM
+149 ACGLSKNFIQM
-160 FLARLGVGAG
+160 FIARLSVGAG

-217 GLLKNIDSVV
+217 SLLKNVDMVI
-227 LPIIGQLKTWQL
+227 LPVIGQLKTWQL

-245 LPGVLLALIMLFTVK
+245 LPGVLLALVMILTVK
-260 EPVRK
+260 EPKRK
-265 GLKLSQNG
+265 GLKLDQNG

-288 AHKKT
+288 THKKT

-317 YYMRHFGLDASH
+317 FYMRHFGLDASQ

-338 LVANTAGALFC
+338 LIANTAGALFC

-356 SKKGF
+356 SKKGY

-386 DNMYLSFALIFVA
+386 DNMYLSFGLIFIA

-437 ALGIGTTAVA
+437 ALGVGTTAVA
-447 LLTDKYFQ
+447 LLTDKYFE
-455 NTMMVGNSIS
+455 NTLMVGNSIS
-465 IVNAVAGVIG
+465 IVNAIAGIIG
-475 VFLLHKGCKFYR
+475 VFLLFKGCKYYR
-487 ESIELEQLN
+487 ESILLEKLN

>member
-1 MIQNLVFNLKK
+1 
-12 VSYSKT
+12 
-18 VITGRCLMNDSTS
+18 MND
-31 KNMLERNE
+31 NNLENVLGRNE
-39 HQTTILNTKQVG
+39 HETNHSPE
-51 HTTDIEIEKG
+51 HTVQKEQELHTQESFG
-61 GYTYQWYVVV
+61 YQWYVVV
-71 ICMMAYILSFV
+71 ICMVAYILSFV

-88 LMIEPIKHDL
+88 LMIEPIKQDL
-98 MLSDT
+98 MLTDT

-121 IPIASLADKKSR
+121 IPIAALADKKSR

-149 VCGLSKNFTQM
+149 ACGLSKNFIQM
-160 FLARLGVGAG
+160 FIARLSVGAG

-217 GLLKNIDSVV
+217 SLLKNVDMVV
-227 LPIIGQLKTWQL
+227 LPVIGQLKTWQL

-245 LPGVLLALIMLFTVK
+245 LPGVLLALVMILTVK
-260 EPVRK
+260 EPKRK
-265 GLKLSQNG
+265 GLKLDQNG

-288 AHKKT
+288 THKKT

-317 YYMRHFGLDASH
+317 FYMRHFGLDASQ

-338 LVANTAGALFC
+338 LIANTAGALFC

-356 SKKGF
+356 SKKGY

-386 DNMYLSFALIFVA
+386 DNIYLSFGLIFIA

-437 ALGIGTTAVA
+437 ALGVGTTAVA
-447 LLTDKYFQ
+447 LLTDKYFE
-455 NTMMVGNSIS
+455 NTLMVGNSIS
-465 IVNAVAGVIG
+465 IVNAIAGMIG
-475 VFLLHKGCKFYR
+475 VFLLFKGCKYYR
-487 ESIELEQLN
+487 ESILLEKLN

>member
-1 MIQNLVFNLKK
+1 MMNEKTLVIDKVDNDVQPLDSHLK
-12 VSYSKT
+12 
-18 VITGRCLMNDSTS
+18 ITTPIPEQVATEIPPATP
-31 KNMLERNE
+31 ERSS
-39 HQTTILNTKQVG
+39 
-51 HTTDIEIEKG
+51 
-61 GYTYQWYVVV
+61 YQWYVVI
-71 ICMMAYILSFV
+71 ICMVAYILSFV

-88 LMIEPIKHDL
+88 LMIEPIKADL

-121 IPIASLADKKSR
+121 VPIAALADKKSR
-133 IKIISIGIAF
+133 VKIISVGIAF

-149 VCGLSKNFTQM
+149 ACGLSKNFIQM
-160 FLARLGVGAG
+160 FLARLSVGAG
-170 EAALSPAFYSIVT
+170 EAALSPAFYSIVA
-183 DLFPKEKLGRAL
+183 DLFPKHKLGRAL
-195 GLYAI
+195 GVYAI

-217 GLLKNIDSVV
+217 GLLKDVSFVT
-227 LPIIGQLKTWQL
+227 LPVIGEIKTWQL
-239 TFFIVG
+239 TFMIVG
-245 LPGVLLALIMLFTVK
+245 LPGVLLALLMILTVR
-260 EPVRK
+260 EPERK
-265 GLKLSQNG
+265 GLKMDANG
-273 QVIQASFKNS
+273 VAVKASFKNS
-283 IAFIK
+283 IGFIK
-288 AHKKT
+288 THKKT

-317 YYMRHFGLDASH
+317 YYMRHFGLDASQ

-338 LVANTAGALFC
+338 LVANTSGALFC
-349 GWLIDYF
+349 GWLIDFF
-356 SKKGF
+356 SKRGY

-368 GMIGCA
+368 SAIGCA
-374 ALVLP
+374 ALIIP

-386 DNMYLSFALIFVA
+386 DNMQLSFALIFVA

-417 TPNQLRAQ
+417 TPNQLRSQ

-437 ALGIGTTAVA
+437 ALGVGTTAVA
-447 LLTDKYFQ
+447 LITDRYYE
-455 NTMMVGNSIS
+455 NTLMVGNSIS

-475 VFLLHKGCKFYR
+475 VFLLYKGCQYYR
-487 ESIELEQLN
+487 ESMKVEKLID

>member
-1 MIQNLVFNLKK
+1 MMNEKTLVIDKVDNDVQPLDSHLK
-12 VSYSKT
+12 
-18 VITGRCLMNDSTS
+18 ITTPIPEQVATEIPPAAP
-31 KNMLERNE
+31 ERSS
-39 HQTTILNTKQVG
+39 
-51 HTTDIEIEKG
+51 
-61 GYTYQWYVVV
+61 YQWYVVI
-71 ICMMAYILSFV
+71 ICMVAYILSFV

-88 LMIEPIKHDL
+88 LMIEPIKADL

-121 IPIASLADKKSR
+121 VPIAALADKKSR
-133 IKIISIGIAF
+133 VKIISVGIAF

-149 VCGLSKNFTQM
+149 ACGLSKNFIQM
-160 FLARLGVGAG
+160 FLARLSVGAG
-170 EAALSPAFYSIVT
+170 EAALSPAFYSIVA
-183 DLFPKEKLGRAL
+183 DLFPKHKLGRAL
-195 GLYAI
+195 GVYAI

-217 GLLKNIDSVV
+217 GLLKDVSFIT
-227 LPIIGQLKTWQL
+227 LPVIGEIKTWQL
-239 TFFIVG
+239 TFMIVG
-245 LPGVLLALIMLFTVK
+245 LPGVLLALLMILTVR
-260 EPVRK
+260 EPERK
-265 GLKLSQNG
+265 GLKMDANG
-273 QVIQASFKNS
+273 VAVKASFKNS
-283 IAFIK
+283 IGFIK
-288 AHKKT
+288 THKKT

-317 YYMRHFGLDASH
+317 YYMRHFGLDASQ

-338 LVANTAGALFC
+338 LVANTSGALFC
-349 GWLIDYF
+349 GWLIDFF
-356 SKKGF
+356 SKRGY

-368 GMIGCA
+368 GAIGCA
-374 ALVLP
+374 ALIIP

-386 DNMYLSFALIFVA
+386 DNMQFSFALIFVA

-417 TPNQLRAQ
+417 TPNQLRSQ

-437 ALGIGTTAVA
+437 ALGVGTTAVA
-447 LLTDKYFQ
+447 LITDRYYE
-455 NTMMVGNSIS
+455 NTLMVGNSIS

-475 VFLLHKGCKFYR
+475 VFLLYKGCQYYR
-487 ESIELEQLN
+487 ESMKVEKLID

>member
-1 MIQNLVFNLKK
+1 MMNEKTLVIDKADNDVQPLDSHLK
-12 VSYSKT
+12 
-18 VITGRCLMNDSTS
+18 ITTPIPEQVATEIPPAAP
-31 KNMLERNE
+31 ERSS
-39 HQTTILNTKQVG
+39 
-51 HTTDIEIEKG
+51 
-61 GYTYQWYVVV
+61 YQWYVVI
-71 ICMMAYILSFV
+71 ICMVAYILSFV

-88 LMIEPIKHDL
+88 LMIEPIKADL

-121 IPIASLADKKSR
+121 VPIAALADKKSR
-133 IKIISIGIAF
+133 VKIISVGIAF

-149 VCGLSKNFTQM
+149 ACGLSKNFIQM
-160 FLARLGVGAG
+160 FLARLSVGAG
-170 EAALSPAFYSIVT
+170 EAALSPAFYSIVA
-183 DLFPKEKLGRAL
+183 DLFPKHKLGRAL
-195 GLYAI
+195 GVYAI

-217 GLLKNIDSVV
+217 GLLKDVSFVT
-227 LPIIGQLKTWQL
+227 LPVIGEIKTWQL
-239 TFFIVG
+239 TFMIVG
-245 LPGVLLALIMLFTVK
+245 LPGVLLALLMILTVR
-260 EPVRK
+260 EPERK
-265 GLKLSQNG
+265 GLKMDANG
-273 QVIQASFKNS
+273 VAVKASFKNS
-283 IAFIK
+283 MGFIK
-288 AHKKT
+288 THRKT

-317 YYMRHFGLDASH
+317 YYMRHFGLDASQ

-338 LVANTAGALFC
+338 LVANTSGALFC
-349 GWLIDYF
+349 GWLIDFF
-356 SKKGF
+356 SKRGY

-368 GMIGCA
+368 GAIGCA
-374 ALVLP
+374 ALIIP

-386 DNMYLSFALIFVA
+386 DNMQLSFALIFVA

-417 TPNQLRAQ
+417 TPNQLRSQ

-437 ALGIGTTAVA
+437 ALGVGTTAVA
-447 LLTDKYFQ
+447 LITDRYYE
-455 NTMMVGNSIS
+455 NTLMVGNSIS

-475 VFLLHKGCKFYR
+475 VFLLYKGCQYYR
-487 ESIELEQLN
+487 ESMKVEKLID

>member
-1 MIQNLVFNLKK
+1 
-12 VSYSKT
+12 
-18 VITGRCLMNDSTS
+18 MNDKT
-31 KNMLERNE
+31 LEIDVVERNTPSE
-39 HQTTILNTKQVG
+39 ITTFEQAASADQAI
-51 HTTDIEIEKG
+51 TTPAETTANK
-61 GYTYQWYVVV
+61 TSSYQWYVVV
-71 ICMMAYILSFV
+71 ICMVAYILSFV

-121 IPIASLADKKSR
+121 VPIAALADKKSR
-133 IKIISIGIAF
+133 VKIIAVGIAF
-143 WSLATA
+143 WSFATA
-149 VCGLSKNFTQM
+149 ACGLSKNFIQM

-170 EAALSPAFYSIVT
+170 EAALSPAFYSIVA

-217 GLLKNIDSVV
+217 GLLKDVDQII
-227 LPIIGQLKTWQL
+227 LPVIGQVKTWQL
-239 TFFIVG
+239 TFMIVG
-245 LPGVLLALIMLFTVK
+245 LPGVLLALVMILTIK
-260 EPVRK
+260 EPTRK
-265 GLKLSQNG
+265 GLKMG
-273 QVIQASFKNS
+273 QDGVVVKASFANS

-288 AHKKT
+288 THKKT

-317 YYMRHFGLDASH
+317 YYMRHFGLTASE
-329 TGYILGSII
+329 TGYILGTII
-338 LVANTAGALFC
+338 LVANTSGALFC
-349 GWLIDYF
+349 GWLIDFF
-356 SKKGF
+356 SKKGY
-361 SDAAIRA
+361 SDAAIRS

-374 ALVLP
+374 ALIIP

-386 DNMYLSFALIFVA
+386 DNMQLSFALIFVA

-437 ALGIGTTAVA
+437 ALGVGTTAVA
-447 LLTDKYFQ
+447 LITDKYFQ
-455 NTMMVGNSIS
+455 NTLLVGNSIS
-465 IVNAVAGVIG
+465 IVNAVAGVLG
-475 VFLLHKGCKFYR
+475 VFLLYKGCQYYR
-487 ESIELEQLN
+487 ESMQHEKLN

>member
-1 MIQNLVFNLKK
+1 MMNEKTLVIDKVDNDVQPLDSHLK
-12 VSYSKT
+12 
-18 VITGRCLMNDSTS
+18 ITTPIPEQVATEIPPAAP
-31 KNMLERNE
+31 ERSS
-39 HQTTILNTKQVG
+39 
-51 HTTDIEIEKG
+51 
-61 GYTYQWYVVV
+61 YQWYVVI
-71 ICMMAYILSFV
+71 ICMVAYILSFV

-88 LMIEPIKHDL
+88 LMIEPIKADL

-121 IPIASLADKKSR
+121 VPIAALADKKSR
-133 IKIISIGIAF
+133 VKIISVGIAF

-149 VCGLSKNFTQM
+149 ACGLSKNFIQM
-160 FLARLGVGAG
+160 FLARLSVGAG
-170 EAALSPAFYSIVT
+170 EAALSPAFYSIVA
-183 DLFPKEKLGRAL
+183 DLFPKHKLGRAL
-195 GLYAI
+195 GVYAI

-217 GLLKNIDSVV
+217 GLLKDVSFIT
-227 LPIIGQLKTWQL
+227 LPVIGEIKTWQL
-239 TFFIVG
+239 TFMIVG
-245 LPGVLLALIMLFTVK
+245 LPGVLLALLMILTVR
-260 EPVRK
+260 EPERK
-265 GLKLSQNG
+265 GLKMDANG
-273 QVIQASFKNS
+273 VAVKASFKNS
-283 IAFIK
+283 MGFIK
-288 AHKKT
+288 THKKP

-317 YYMRHFGLDASH
+317 YYMRDFGLDASQ

-338 LVANTAGALFC
+338 LVANTSGALFC
-349 GWLIDYF
+349 GWLIDFF
-356 SKKGF
+356 SKRGY

-368 GMIGCA
+368 GAIGCA
-374 ALVLP
+374 ALIIP

-386 DNMYLSFALIFVA
+386 NNMQLSFALIFVA

-417 TPNQLRAQ
+417 TPNQLRSQ

-437 ALGIGTTAVA
+437 ALGVGTTAVA
-447 LLTDKYFQ
+447 LITDRYYE
-455 NTMMVGNSIS
+455 NTLMVGNSIS
-465 IVNAVAGVIG
+465 IVNAIAGLIG
-475 VFLLHKGCKFYR
+475 VFLLYKGCQYYR
-487 ESIELEQLN
+487 ESMKVEKLVD

>member
-1 MIQNLVFNLKK
+1 
-12 VSYSKT
+12 
-18 VITGRCLMNDSTS
+18 MNDNNLE
-31 KNMLERNE
+31 NMLGRNE
-39 HQTTILNTKQVG
+39 HETNHSPE
-51 HTTDIEIEKG
+51 HTVQKEQELHTQESFG
-61 GYTYQWYVVV
+61 YQWYVVV
-71 ICMMAYILSFV
+71 ICMVAYILSFV

-88 LMIEPIKHDL
+88 LMIEPIKQDL
-98 MLSDT
+98 MLTDT

-121 IPIASLADKKSR
+121 IPIAALADKKSR

-149 VCGLSKNFTQM
+149 ACGLSKNFIQM
-160 FLARLGVGAG
+160 FIARLSVGAG

-217 GLLKNIDSVV
+217 SLLKNVDMVV
-227 LPIIGQLKTWQL
+227 LPVIGQLKTWQL

-245 LPGVLLALIMLFTVK
+245 LPGVLLALVMILTVK
-260 EPVRK
+260 EPKRK
-265 GLKLSQNG
+265 GLKLDQNG

-288 AHKKT
+288 THKKT

-317 YYMRHFGLDASH
+317 FYMRHFGLEASQ

-338 LVANTAGALFC
+338 LIANTAGALFC

-356 SKKGF
+356 SKKGY

-386 DNMYLSFALIFVA
+386 DNMYLSFGLIFIA

-412 ATQML
+412 ATQMP

-437 ALGIGTTAVA
+437 ALGVGTTAVA
-447 LLTDKYFQ
+447 LLTDKYFE
-455 NTMMVGNSIS
+455 NTLMVGNSIS
-465 IVNAVAGVIG
+465 IVNAIAGIIG
-475 VFLLHKGCKFYR
+475 VFLLFKGCKYYR
-487 ESIELEQLN
+487 ESILLEKLN

>member
-1 MIQNLVFNLKK
+1 MMNEKTLVIDKVDNDVQPLDSHLK
-12 VSYSKT
+12 
-18 VITGRCLMNDSTS
+18 ITTPIPEQVATEIPPAAP
-31 KNMLERNE
+31 ERSS
-39 HQTTILNTKQVG
+39 
-51 HTTDIEIEKG
+51 
-61 GYTYQWYVVV
+61 YQWYVVI
-71 ICMMAYILSFV
+71 ICMVAYILSFV

-88 LMIEPIKHDL
+88 LMIEPIKADL

-121 IPIASLADKKSR
+121 VPIAALADKKSR
-133 IKIISIGIAF
+133 VKIISVGIAF

-149 VCGLSKNFTQM
+149 ACGLSKNFIQM
-160 FLARLGVGAG
+160 FLARLSVGAG
-170 EAALSPAFYSIVT
+170 EAALSPAFYSIVA
-183 DLFPKEKLGRAL
+183 DLFPKHKLGRAL
-195 GLYAI
+195 GVYAI

-217 GLLKNIDSVV
+217 GLLKDVSFVT
-227 LPIIGQLKTWQL
+227 LPMIGEIKTWQL
-239 TFFIVG
+239 TFMIVG
-245 LPGVLLALIMLFTVK
+245 LPGVLLALLMILTVR
-260 EPVRK
+260 EPERK
-265 GLKLSQNG
+265 GLKMDANG
-273 QVIQASFKNS
+273 VAVKASFKNS
-283 IAFIK
+283 MGFIK
-288 AHKKT
+288 THKKT

-317 YYMRHFGLDASH
+317 YYMRHFGLDASQ

-338 LVANTAGALFC
+338 LVANTSGALFC
-349 GWLIDYF
+349 GWLIDFF
-356 SKKGF
+356 SKRGY

-368 GMIGCA
+368 GAIGCA
-374 ALVLP
+374 ALIIP

-386 DNMYLSFALIFVA
+386 DNMQLSFALIFVA

-417 TPNQLRAQ
+417 TPNQLRSQ

-437 ALGIGTTAVA
+437 ALGVGTTAVA
-447 LLTDKYFQ
+447 LITDRYYE
-455 NTMMVGNSIS
+455 NTLMVGNSIS

-475 VFLLHKGCKFYR
+475 VFLLYKGCQYYR
-487 ESIELEQLN
+487 ESMKVEKLVD

>member
-1 MIQNLVFNLKK
+1 MMNEKIMVIDKVDNDVQPLDSHLK
-12 VSYSKT
+12 
-18 VITGRCLMNDSTS
+18 ITTPIPEQVATEIPPAAP
-31 KNMLERNE
+31 ERSS
-39 HQTTILNTKQVG
+39 
-51 HTTDIEIEKG
+51 
-61 GYTYQWYVVV
+61 YQWYVVI

-88 LMIEPIKHDL
+88 LMIEPIKADL

-121 IPIASLADKKSR
+121 VPIAALADKKSR
-133 IKIISIGIAF
+133 VKIISIGVAF

-149 VCGLSKNFTQM
+149 ACGLSKNFIQM
-160 FLARLGVGAG
+160 FLARLSVGAG
-170 EAALSPAFYSIVT
+170 EAALSPAFYSIVA
-183 DLFPKEKLGRAL
+183 DLFPKHKLGRAL
-195 GLYAI
+195 GVYAI

-217 GLLKNIDSVV
+217 GLLKDVSFVT
-227 LPIIGQLKTWQL
+227 LPMIGEIKTWQL
-239 TFFIVG
+239 TFMIVG
-245 LPGVLLALIMLFTVK
+245 LPGVLLALLMILTVR
-260 EPVRK
+260 EPERK
-265 GLKLSQNG
+265 GLKMDANG
-273 QVIQASFKNS
+273 VAVKASFKNS
-283 IAFIK
+283 MGFIK
-288 AHKKT
+288 THRRT

-317 YYMRHFGLDASH
+317 YYMRHFGLDASQ

-338 LVANTAGALFC
+338 LVANTSGALFC
-349 GWLIDYF
+349 GWLIDFF
-356 SKKGF
+356 SKRGY

-368 GMIGCA
+368 GAIGCA
-374 ALVLP
+374 ALIIP

-386 DNMYLSFALIFVA
+386 DNMQLSFALIFVA

-417 TPNQLRAQ
+417 TPNQLRSQ

-437 ALGIGTTAVA
+437 ALGVGTTAVA
-447 LLTDKYFQ
+447 LITDRYYE
-455 NTMMVGNSIS
+455 NTLMVGNSIS

-475 VFLLHKGCKFYR
+475 VFLLYKGCQYYR
-487 ESIELEQLN
+487 ESMKVEKLID

>member
-1 MIQNLVFNLKK
+1 MMNEKTLVIDKVDNDVQPLDSHLK
-12 VSYSKT
+12 
-18 VITGRCLMNDSTS
+18 ITTPIPEQVATEIPPAAP
-31 KNMLERNE
+31 ERSS
-39 HQTTILNTKQVG
+39 
-51 HTTDIEIEKG
+51 
-61 GYTYQWYVVV
+61 YQWYIVI
-71 ICMMAYILSFV
+71 ICMVAYILSFV

-88 LMIEPIKHDL
+88 LMIEPIKADL

-121 IPIASLADKKSR
+121 VPIAALADKKSR
-133 IKIISIGIAF
+133 VKIISVGIAF

-149 VCGLSKNFTQM
+149 ACGLSKNFIQM
-160 FLARLGVGAG
+160 FLARLSVGAG
-170 EAALSPAFYSIVT
+170 EAALSPAFYSIVA
-183 DLFPKEKLGRAL
+183 DLFPKHKLGRAL
-195 GLYAI
+195 GVYAI

-217 GLLKNIDSVV
+217 GLLKDVSFVT
-227 LPIIGQLKTWQL
+227 LPVIGEIKTWQL
-239 TFFIVG
+239 TFMIVG
-245 LPGVLLALIMLFTVK
+245 LPGVLLALLMILTVR
-260 EPVRK
+260 EPERK
-265 GLKLSQNG
+265 GLKMDANG
-273 QVIQASFKNS
+273 VAVKASFKNS
-283 IAFIK
+283 IGFIK
-288 AHKKT
+288 THKKT

-317 YYMRHFGLDASH
+317 YYMRHFGLDASQ

-338 LVANTAGALFC
+338 LVANTSGALFC
-349 GWLIDYF
+349 GWLIDFF
-356 SKKGF
+356 SKRGY

-368 GMIGCA
+368 GAIGCA
-374 ALVLP
+374 ALIIP

-386 DNMYLSFALIFVA
+386 DNMQLSFALIFVA

-417 TPNQLRAQ
+417 TPNQLRSQ

-437 ALGIGTTAVA
+437 ALGVGTTAVA
-447 LLTDKYFQ
+447 LITDRYYE
-455 NTMMVGNSIS
+455 NTLMVGNSIS
-465 IVNAVAGVIG
+465 IVNAIAGLVG
-475 VFLLHKGCKFYR
+475 VFLLYKGCQYYR
-487 ESIELEQLN
+487 ESMKVEKLID

>member
-1 MIQNLVFNLKK
+1 MMNEKTMVIDKVDNDVQPLDSHLK
-12 VSYSKT
+12 
-18 VITGRCLMNDSTS
+18 ITTPIPEQVATEIPPAAP
-31 KNMLERNE
+31 ERSS
-39 HQTTILNTKQVG
+39 
-51 HTTDIEIEKG
+51 
-61 GYTYQWYVVV
+61 YQWYVVI
-71 ICMMAYILSFV
+71 ICMVAYILSFV

-88 LMIEPIKHDL
+88 LMIEPIKADL

-121 IPIASLADKKSR
+121 VPIAALADKKSR
-133 IKIISIGIAF
+133 VKIISVGIAF

-149 VCGLSKNFTQM
+149 ACGLSKNFIQM
-160 FLARLGVGAG
+160 FLARLSVGAG
-170 EAALSPAFYSIVT
+170 EAALSPAFYSIVA
-183 DLFPKEKLGRAL
+183 DLFPKHKLGRAL
-195 GLYAI
+195 GVYAI

-217 GLLKNIDSVV
+217 GLLKDVSFIT
-227 LPIIGQLKTWQL
+227 LPVIGEIKTWQL
-239 TFFIVG
+239 TFMIVG
-245 LPGVLLALIMLFTVK
+245 LPGVLLALLMILTVR
-260 EPVRK
+260 EPERK
-265 GLKLSQNG
+265 GLKMDVNG
-273 QVIQASFKNS
+273 VAVKASFKNS
-283 IAFIK
+283 IGFIK
-288 AHKKT
+288 THKKT

-317 YYMRHFGLDASH
+317 YYMRHFGLDASQ

-338 LVANTAGALFC
+338 LVANTSGALFC
-349 GWLIDYF
+349 GWLIDFF
-356 SKKGF
+356 SKRGY

-368 GMIGCA
+368 GAIGCA
-374 ALVLP
+374 ALIIP

-386 DNMYLSFALIFVA
+386 NNMQLSFALIFVA

-417 TPNQLRAQ
+417 TPNQLRSQ

-437 ALGIGTTAVA
+437 ALGVGTTAVA
-447 LLTDKYFQ
+447 LITDRYYE
-455 NTMMVGNSIS
+455 NTLMVGNSIS
-465 IVNAVAGVIG
+465 IVNAIAGLIG
-475 VFLLHKGCKFYR
+475 VFLLYKGCQYYR
-487 ESIELEQLN
+487 ESMKVEKLVD